1 MITLVFRLHT
11 SLTDIPYWRED
22 KCLQSERR
30 NQNGDLLKFQ
40 FLVWEQVC
48 GVHGETDGR
57 ARANRRLLVT
67 AGPGFDGWAYSPDES
82 AGYSRREEE
91 FDLKNLKLFEGSFE
105 DTRDFRWSLYTEKIS
120 DMDDALSDEDGDFSG
135 KYL

>member
-1 MITLVFRLHT
+1 
-11 SLTDIPYWRED
+11 
-22 KCLQSERR
+22 
-30 NQNGDLLKFQ
+30 
-40 FLVWEQVC
+40 
-48 GVHGETDGR
+48 
-57 ARANRRLLVT
+57 VT

-82 AGYSRREEE
+82 AGCSRREEE